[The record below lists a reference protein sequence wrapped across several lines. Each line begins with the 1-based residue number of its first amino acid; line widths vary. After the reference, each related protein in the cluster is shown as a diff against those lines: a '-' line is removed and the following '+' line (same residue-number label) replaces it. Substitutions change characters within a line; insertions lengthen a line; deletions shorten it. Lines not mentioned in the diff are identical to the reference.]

1 MSPFAS
7 ELHHFSASDEL
18 VLDKRLE
25 PGSAARSLVLAVL
38 LVALLALPCLVRPAV
53 VEVVWVATMT
63 FGGSTS
69 MNSGESGPGLTRI
82 A

>member
-1 MSPFAS
+1 MPPFAS
-7 ELHHFSASDEL
+7 ELHHLSASDEL

-25 PGSAARSLVLAVL
+25 PGSVARSLVLAVL
-38 LVALLALPCLVRPAV
+38 LVALLALPYLVRPAV
-53 VEVVWVATMT
+53 VEVVRVATMT

-69 MNSGESGPGLTRI
+69 MNPGESGPGLTRI

>member
-1 MSPFAS
+1 MPPFAS
-7 ELHHFSASDEL
+7 GLHHLSASDEL

-25 PGSAARSLVLAVL
+25 LGSAVRSLVLAVL
-38 LVALLALPCLVRPAV
+38 LVALLALPCVIRPAV
-53 VEVVWVATMT
+53 VEVVRVATMT

-69 MNSGESGPGLTRI
+69 MNPGESGPGLTRV